1 MILCARACKQ
11 GIYVWMGYG
20 AVEDL
25 NFIFKII
32 LSTQNSSDIDLV
44 RILCLQTRLLYVFI
58 VFHFL
63 PTRGFTFLDI
73 TIIILLF
80 MSRSVKYYN

>member
-1 MILCARACKQ
+1 
-11 GIYVWMGYG
+11 MGYG

-25 NFIFKII
+25 NFIFIF

-44 RILCLQTRLLYVFI
+44 KDNVSANKVTIC
-58 VFHFL
+58 FHCISFL
-63 PTRGFTFLDI
+63 PTRGFTCLYI
-73 TIIILLF
+73 TIIIFLF

>member
-1 MILCARACKQ
+1 
-11 GIYVWMGYG
+11 MGYG

-25 NFIFKII
+25 NFIFIFKII
-32 LSTQNSSDIDLV
+32 LSTHNSSDIDLV
-44 RILCLQTRLLYVFI
+44 KDIVSANKVTICFI

-63 PTRGFTFLDI
+63 PTRGFTCLHI

>member
-25 NFIFKII
+25 NFIFIFI
-32 LSTQNSSDIDLV
+32 FISTQNSSDIDLV
-44 RILCLQTRLLYVFI
+44 KDI
-58 VFHFL
+58 VSANKVTICFHCISF
-63 PTRGFTFLDI
+63 FT
-73 TIIILLF
+73 
-80 MSRSVKYYN
+80 N